1 MKVGDSE
8 TGQGLSVTNSPDNT
22 GQKQDTRFQPGQSG
36 NPAGRPKG
44 ARNKLSENLLKVL
57 ADDFDSHGRD
67 AIEKLRESDAGQYVR
82 MIVSILPKRVE
93 NRRAELLVERL
104 PDEELARIIRET
116 RQVLASVEI
125 DIDED
130 KQTE

>member
-1 MKVGDSE
+1 
-8 TGQGLSVTNSPDNT
+8 
-22 GQKQDTRFQPGQSG
+22 
-36 NPAGRPKG
+36 
-44 ARNKLSENLLKVL
+44 
-57 ADDFDSHGRD
+57 
-67 AIEKLRESDAGQYVR
+67 

-125 DIDED
+125 DIDDEE
-130 KQTE
+130 QTQ

>member
-1 MKVGDSE
+1 
-8 TGQGLSVTNSPDNT
+8 
-22 GQKQDTRFQPGQSG
+22 
-36 NPAGRPKG
+36 
-44 ARNKLSENLLKVL
+44 LLKVL

-93 NRRAELLVERL
+93 NRRADLLAERL

-125 DIDED
+125 YIDED
-130 KQTE
+130 KQSE

>member
-1 MKVGDSE
+1 MDP
-8 TGQGLSVTNSPDNT
+8 GLSP
-22 GQKQDTRFQPGQSG
+22 
-36 NPAGRPKG
+36 
-44 ARNKLSENLLKVL
+44 LL
-57 ADDFDSHGRD
+57 
-67 AIEKLRESDAGQYVR
+67 AIEKLRESDPGQYVR

-125 DIDED
+125 DIDEEE
-130 KQTE
+130 QTQ